1 MNFSKLVRPIL
12 MGLFA
17 CLFVISAQAQNKT
30 ISGKVTDAKDGSPL
44 VGASVVVKG
53 SKTGTQTGTDGT
65 FKITVPSS
73 ATTLVISSIGFGNQE
88 VNIQSRTSVDVTLSA
103 TNDQLNEVVVIG
115 YGTAKK
121 KDLTGS
127 VVSVQAKN
135 FNQGVINAPD
145 QLLQNKVAGLEV
157 TNINGQPGAASTIQ
171 IRGTS
176 SIRSNNNPLYV
187 VDGVP
192 LDGGTARPN
201 LGNAFGSNPNSNP
214 LLYIDPN
221 SIAQIDVLKD
231 ASSAAIY
238 GSRGANGVVLAK
250 DEQFYDSIAQFQ
262 IYSHKTVF
270 LQVFDEYIITVS
282 VLR

>member
-1 MNFSKLVRPIL
+1 MNFSKLVKPIL
-12 MGLFA
+12 MGLAA
-17 CLFVISAQAQNKT
+17 CVFFISSQAQNKT
-30 ISGKVTDAKDGSPL
+30 ISGTVKDSKDGSAL

-53 SKTGTQTGTDGT
+53 SKTGTQTGTDGS
-65 FKITVPSS
+65 FKLSVPTS
-73 ATTLVISSIGFGNQE
+73 ASTLVVSSVGFGNQE
-88 VNIQSRTSVDVTLSA
+88 VNISGKSSVEVTLTA

-115 YGTAKK
+115 YGTARK

-135 FNQGVINAPD
+135 FNQGAIMAPD

-157 TNINGQPGAASTIQ
+157 TNTSGQPGAASTIQ

-201 LGNAFGSNPNSNP
+201 LGNAFGSTPNSNP
-214 LLYIDPN
+214 LLFIDPN

-238 GSRGANGVVLAK
+238 GSRGANGVIVITTKKALAGALK
-250 DEQFYDSIAQFQ
+250 VDVGINYGTNLGYMKKI
-262 IYSHKTVF
+262 
-270 LQVFDEYIITVS
+270 
-282 VLR
+282 

>member
-17 CLFVISAQAQNKT
+17 CLSVIYAQAQSKT
-30 ISGKVTDAKDGSPL
+30 ISGKVTDAKDGSPM
-44 VGASVVVKG
+44 VAASVVVKG
-53 SKTGTQTGTDGT
+53 SNIGTSTGADGT
-65 FKITVPSS
+65 FKLSVPAS
-73 ATTLVISSIGFGNQE
+73 ATTLVVSSVVYGSQD
-88 VNIQSRTSVDVTLSA
+88 VSIQGKSSVDVKLTA
-103 TNDQLNEVVVIG
+103 TNDQLNDVVVIG
-115 YGTAKK
+115 YGTARK
-121 KDLTGS
+121 KDLTGA
-127 VVSVQAKN
+127 VVSLQAKN
-135 FNQGVINAPD
+135 FNQGAIVAPD
-145 QLLQNKVAGLEV
+145 QLLQSKVAGLEV
-157 TNINGQPGAASTIQ
+157 TNQNGQPGAASTIQ

-214 LLYIDPN
+214 LLFIDPN

-238 GSRGANGVVLAK
+238 GSRGANGVIV
-250 DEQFYDSIAQFQ
+250 
-262 IYSHKTVF
+262 
-270 LQVFDEYIITVS
+270 ITTKKASAGPMKVE
-282 VLR
+282 VGAT